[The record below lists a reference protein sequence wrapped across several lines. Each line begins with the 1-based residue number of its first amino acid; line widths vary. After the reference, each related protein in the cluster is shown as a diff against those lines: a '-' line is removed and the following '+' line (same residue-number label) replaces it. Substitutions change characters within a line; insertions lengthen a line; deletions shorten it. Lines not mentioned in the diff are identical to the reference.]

1 MTIPSFG
8 NYAPK
13 PDLAGAYLGGA
24 RLAQARQDSSNEM
37 QLGQQRLAQ
46 AAQQAQQEIQL
57 AQQKIAA
64 QQAQAQM
71 ELQAKQEVA
80 QQQMMRQQQEL
91 QIEKSYKDAQFGL
104 EQRRVEEAEKMVQLK
119 VGEAA
124 RKFQAQQAFQRESQ
138 ELISGGMDA
147 EKAYSQIAMKYGP
160 MLGIPGSAYS
170 RAGVKSPDANLGVI
184 KPATRPDGTPIEGY
198 GWGQEGP
205 NSGRFIQMPDSMKND
220 AVATPVAG
228 APGKAMLNG
237 KVITVREE
245 PEVVAA
251 RKRLASLQSA
261 QDKDIAGKRAITQEE
276 DGKNLSAGPKALA
289 ITYKDRA
296 KEIEDLKKQLKGSK
310 KSAAIEEYE
319 GKRIRSKRTG
329 EYGRVV
335 DGEFEPEDK

>member
-24 RLAQARQDSSNEM
+24 RIAQARESSANEM

-71 ELQAKQEVA
+71 EMQAKQEIA
-80 QQQMMRQQQEL
+80 QQNMLRQQQEL
-91 QIEKSYKDAQFGL
+91 QIEQADKQARLGL

-147 EKAYSQIAMKYGP
+147 EKAFSQTALKYGP
-160 MLGIPGSAYS
+160 MLGIPGSAYT
-170 RAGVKSPDANLGVI
+170 RAGVRPPAAAGADFGGASPVAGLPEGYRQVQTGPSSRQIIKIPDAMEQD
-184 KPATRPDGTPIEGY
+184 AEATPI
-198 GWGQEGP
+198 
-205 NSGRFIQMPDSMKND
+205 
-220 AVATPVAG
+220 VG
-228 APGKAMLNG
+228 APGKAMFNG
-237 KVITVREE
+237 KVITVKDE

-251 RKRLASLQSA
+251 RKRLAALEAA
-261 QDKDIAGKRAITQEE
+261 QDKDPAKAFVMQSE
-276 DGKNLSAGPKALA
+276 DGTKLSKGKQMMVDAYKA
-289 ITYKDRA
+289 RS
-296 KEIEDLKKQLKGSK
+296 KEISELKQELKRDD
-310 KSAAIEEYE
+310 KSPTKASQFE
-319 GKRIRSKRTG
+319 GKRVRSKKTG
-329 EYGRVV
+329 KMGRVV
-335 DGEFEPEDK
+335 DGEFVPDEE